1 MWISDFRENNGFQAF
16 KAASYGIQK
25 LIYKNFNNINDSNIM
40 SNKKFGIV
48 SSELILFE
56 NKNYLLLFTSLMQ
69 GMSSYK
75 KIIGTKF
82 LDYNSNKSFQIIK
95 SCGSINK
102 ELNIRLKSN
111 KVEYSMPLDLFIF
124 EITPI
129 KEKITDSLL
138 TLFVT
143 NNELI
148 YKLTNQKNTDFLD
161 LITTGLKKDKISNL
175 NKLDITGSKIIK
187 QIDFN
192 LDN

>member
-1 MWISDFRENNGFQAF
+1 
-16 KAASYGIQK
+16 
-25 LIYKNFNNINDSNIM
+25 
-40 SNKKFGIV
+40 
-48 SSELILFE
+48 
-56 NKNYLLLFTSLMQ
+56 
-69 GMSSYK
+69 
-75 KIIGTKF
+75 
-82 LDYNSNKSFQIIK
+82 
-95 SCGSINK
+95 
-102 ELNIRLKSN
+102 
-111 KVEYSMPLDLFIF
+111 MPLDLFIF